1 MSFDELKA
9 DGASLLASGDVAG
22 AIRRYTSCLPLAP
35 NDDQAGA
42 VQSNLS
48 LCFLREKL
56 FPLARQAAERVVV
69 LRPKWEKGYF
79 RLGEVF
85 FETNDFANAGVAYKT
100 ALSLKPGDVVIKRRL
115 TCATEA
121 SGSRFYFRQLL
132 PGRDIALP
140 QSAVGDPVKR
150 QIFAAA
156 TQMKNFI
163 YVVGDYITK
172 ECFVIDACWDVD
184 GILAVIHND
193 KMKLTGAIA
202 THYHFDHVGGKPPAP
217 FDALGIVV
225 PGLKQISNA
234 TDGPVYCHAEDAGSI
249 AREAGVA
256 RTRLTEI
263 GGTRG
268 VIQIGSE
275 GFVTI
280 HTTHTPGHSPGS
292 MVLFVDGQVTGKKFG
307 DGAGLLISGDT
318 IFPGSCGRLDLP
330 DASADR
336 MFDSL
341 ARVAREI
348 ADDVDVFP
356 GHAYAGA
363 KSTIREEKKHGLL
376 KPFTKTQW
384 MAMHQR

>member
-1 MSFDELKA
+1 
-9 DGASLLASGDVAG
+9 LLIVS
-22 AIRRYTSCLPLAP
+22 
-35 NDDQAGA
+35 
-42 VQSNLS
+42 
-48 LCFLREKL
+48 
-56 FPLARQAAERVVV
+56 
-69 LRPKWEKGYF
+69 GYF

-202 THYHFDHVGGKPPAP
+202 THCTCFWLSQTQTLRTAP
-217 FDALGIVV
+217 
-225 PGLKQISNA
+225 
-234 TDGPVYCHAEDAGSI
+234 
-249 AREAGVA
+249 
-256 RTRLTEI
+256 
-263 GGTRG
+263 
-268 VIQIGSE
+268 
-275 GFVTI
+275 FVTI
-280 HTTHTPGHSPGS
+280 YCFARLTFFVTTITQTTSTTSGGNRRRRLTRSVS
-292 MVLFVDGQVTGKKFG
+292 LFPV
-307 DGAGLLISGDT
+307 
-318 IFPGSCGRLDLP
+318 
-330 DASADR
+330 
-336 MFDSL
+336 
-341 ARVAREI
+341 
-348 ADDVDVFP
+348 
-356 GHAYAGA
+356 
-363 KSTIREEKKHGLL
+363 
-376 KPFTKTQW
+376 
-384 MAMHQR
+384 